1 MIGGIAVL
9 LPFSCK
15 IVATTDGLWVTG
27 NLVLVLVL
35 MQLQ

>member
-1 MIGGIAVL
+1 MIRGIAVL
-9 LPFSCK
+9 LPFSFK
-15 IVATTDGLWVTG
+15 SVATTHGLWATG